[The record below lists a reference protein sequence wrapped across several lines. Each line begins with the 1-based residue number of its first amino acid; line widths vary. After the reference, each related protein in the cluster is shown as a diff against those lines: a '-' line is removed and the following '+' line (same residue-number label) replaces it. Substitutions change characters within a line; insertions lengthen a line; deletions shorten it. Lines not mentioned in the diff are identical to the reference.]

1 MEYRRLSRSLLFCL
15 VLEVI
20 LLKALAQTSITA
32 RKPSATVAEGSSLTL
47 EWDFSLQSSDSL
59 REIVF
64 GLWEKGYTSSF
75 FITVTQSRGAVV
87 NPELS
92 KKHPSYVGR
101 VFWVGNISRS
111 YAAFRLVNAR
121 LSDSKT
127 YGCQLGVGGF
137 GQTRDSKM
145 SLVVEKSSLDGKG
158 SAFLHVPLARVGI
171 VGQIAEFE
179 WEYQYDT
186 GIANGGDVKIV
197 QFSKRS
203 NPQTKPRILWKF
215 QDNVN
220 TTIPEYAERL
230 LVSKVRRNEQEKYP
244 VERYIF
250 KLFKVNTNDE
260 GDYELRVG
268 FTNKEMDLDSRV
280 FLDVHG
286 KDIN

>member
-1 MEYRRLSRSLLFCL
+1 MHN
-15 VLEVI
+15 
-20 LLKALAQTSITA
+20 
-32 RKPSATVAEGSSLTL
+32 RKHLPP
-47 EWDFSLQSSDSL
+47 Q
-59 REIVF
+59 
-64 GLWEKGYTSSF
+64 
-75 FITVTQSRGAVV
+75 
-87 NPELS
+87 
-92 KKHPSYVGR
+92 
-101 VFWVGNISRS
+101 
-111 YAAFRLVNAR
+111 
-121 LSDSKT
+121 
-127 YGCQLGVGGF
+127 
-137 GQTRDSKM
+137 
-145 SLVVEKSSLDGKG
+145 KSSLDGIG

-186 GIANGGDVKIV
+186 SVANSGDVKIV
-197 QFSKRS
+197 QFSKWS

-230 LVSKVRRNEQEKYP
+230 FVSKVRRKEQEKYP

-260 GDYELRVG
+260 GDYELHVG

>member
-1 MEYRRLSRSLLFCL
+1 M
-15 VLEVI
+15 
-20 LLKALAQTSITA
+20 
-32 RKPSATVAEGSSLTL
+32 
-47 EWDFSLQSSDSL
+47 
-59 REIVF
+59 
-64 GLWEKGYTSSF
+64 
-75 FITVTQSRGAVV
+75 
-87 NPELS
+87 
-92 KKHPSYVGR
+92 
-101 VFWVGNISRS
+101 
-111 YAAFRLVNAR
+111 
-121 LSDSKT
+121 
-127 YGCQLGVGGF
+127 
-137 GQTRDSKM
+137 
-145 SLVVEKSSLDGKG
+145 DGKG

-186 GIANGGDVKIV
+186 SVANSGDVKIV
-197 QFSKRS
+197 QFSKWS

-230 LVSKVRRNEQEKYP
+230 FVSKVRRKEQEKYP

-260 GDYELRVG
+260 GDYELHVG

-286 KDIN
+286 EDIN

>member
-1 MEYRRLSRSLLFCL
+1 M
-15 VLEVI
+15 
-20 LLKALAQTSITA
+20 
-32 RKPSATVAEGSSLTL
+32 
-47 EWDFSLQSSDSL
+47 
-59 REIVF
+59 
-64 GLWEKGYTSSF
+64 
-75 FITVTQSRGAVV
+75 
-87 NPELS
+87 
-92 KKHPSYVGR
+92 
-101 VFWVGNISRS
+101 
-111 YAAFRLVNAR
+111 
-121 LSDSKT
+121 
-127 YGCQLGVGGF
+127 
-137 GQTRDSKM
+137 
-145 SLVVEKSSLDGKG
+145 DGKG
-158 SAFLHVPLARVGI
+158 SAFLRVPLARVGI

-230 LVSKVRRNEQEKYP
+230 FVSNETRNEREKYP
-244 VERYIF
+244 IERYTF

-260 GDYELRVG
+260 GYYGLHVR

-280 FLDVHG
+280 FIDVHG

>member
-1 MEYRRLSRSLLFCL
+1 M
-15 VLEVI
+15 
-20 LLKALAQTSITA
+20 
-32 RKPSATVAEGSSLTL
+32 
-47 EWDFSLQSSDSL
+47 
-59 REIVF
+59 
-64 GLWEKGYTSSF
+64 
-75 FITVTQSRGAVV
+75 
-87 NPELS
+87 
-92 KKHPSYVGR
+92 
-101 VFWVGNISRS
+101 
-111 YAAFRLVNAR
+111 
-121 LSDSKT
+121 
-127 YGCQLGVGGF
+127 
-137 GQTRDSKM
+137 
-145 SLVVEKSSLDGKG
+145 DGKG

-220 TTIPEYAERL
+220 ATIPEYAERL
-230 LVSKVRRNEQEKYP
+230 FVSKVRRNEQEKYP

-260 GDYELRVG
+260 GDYELHVG